1 MKGFFMLLAMVAQ
14 ASLIFNDDHIDVAK
28 VDYEDGGF
36 LSRFARDLPDGSG
49 DETGLGSPEDAEI
62 TSSTPSTD
70 TNEVKDTTEVLEDGT
85 GVTVTPAD
93 TTPSAQD
100 TTTTASTEASS
111 SASST
116 TEKPTTKSSSSSGQ
130 INSFTLFFP
139 VLVGV
144 FFCF

>member
-49 DETGLGSPEDAEI
+49 DETENETEMKLGSPEDVETT
-62 TSSTPSTD
+62 TSFPSTD
-70 TNEVKDTTEVLEDGT
+70 TNKVEDTTEVLEDGT
-85 GVTVTPAD
+85 GVTPAG
-93 TTPSAQD
+93 TNPSAEN
-100 TTTTASTEASS
+100 TTTSAST
-111 SASST
+111 ASST

-130 INSFTLFFP
+130 INSFTFFFP